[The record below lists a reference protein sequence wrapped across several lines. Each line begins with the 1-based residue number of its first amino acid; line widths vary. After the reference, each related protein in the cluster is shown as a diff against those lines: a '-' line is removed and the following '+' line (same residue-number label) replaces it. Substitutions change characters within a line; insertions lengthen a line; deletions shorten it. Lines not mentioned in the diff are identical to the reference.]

1 MRSIVV
7 WLVLLDVAT
16 SLHADGNEQPSAEK
30 YRSID
35 DHKYRAKAPTNADEI
50 NEAKS
55 DRWSMLASP
64 FISSGHNDKKI
75 RGYGNDMMHKVR
87 DVRRTHQKRSAE
99 DIDTEHKGTDTENEE
114 DYGRIALF
122 PGPVYER
129 VGEGGK
135 KGRQKSPPSRV
146 DDKNARSDNKEPI
159 VDNRKK
165 SGEKTNSNSASGIGQ
180 PTNVSRADT
189 KTVPSSKAATN
200 ESTLP
205 VAQPASKPNRS
216 QHETKS
222 GILPV
227 DGIKHQP
234 IDSVVPV
241 ERINET
247 SDITSSF
254 PNSSPSLPG
263 RVETVVTIT
272 YSLTTGQLITP
283 KIEENEVENGPG
295 ESEIVREKRQS
306 ESDDTMFWAVIV
318 AVVAMLMFIYL
329 ACGFCIMCKT
339 IKEISKAEALAIK
352 EGAIA

>member
-1 MRSIVV
+1 
-7 WLVLLDVAT
+7 
-16 SLHADGNEQPSAEK
+16 
-30 YRSID
+30 
-35 DHKYRAKAPTNADEI
+35 
-50 NEAKS
+50 
-55 DRWSMLASP
+55 
-64 FISSGHNDKKI
+64 
-75 RGYGNDMMHKVR
+75 MMHKVR

-146 DDKNARSDNKEPI
+146 DDKNARS
-159 VDNRKK
+159 
-165 SGEKTNSNSASGIGQ
+165 G
-180 PTNVSRADT
+180 
-189 KTVPSSKAATN
+189 
-200 ESTLP
+200 
-205 VAQPASKPNRS
+205 
-216 QHETKS
+216 

-283 KIEENEVENGPG
+283 KSN
-295 ESEIVREKRQS
+295 SYRWK
-306 ESDDTMFWAVIV
+306 
-318 AVVAMLMFIYL
+318 Y
-329 ACGFCIMCKT
+329 
-339 IKEISKAEALAIK
+339 
-352 EGAIA
+352 